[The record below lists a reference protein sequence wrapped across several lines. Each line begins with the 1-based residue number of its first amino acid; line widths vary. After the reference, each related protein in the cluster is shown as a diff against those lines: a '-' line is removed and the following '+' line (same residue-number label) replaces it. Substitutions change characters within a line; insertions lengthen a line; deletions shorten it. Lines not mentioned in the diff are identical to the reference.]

1 MFVHAIVQFLKRIWV
16 PSQDSSSPDGGYWSL
31 VPTQVSEND
40 PLPVDISL
48 SGSLIDKSSGRPH
61 LLVRV
66 GDNLNSPLFVKSSNV
81 DILLVSTTTVT
92 TATNRDLMEN
102 TNTETPT
109 LDNCGQYRKL
119 VWFYFRTG
127 NAPTTY
133 RILARTTD
141 LSAQPLGTGWQ
152 QLAQSNL
159 PGNANEWGRIEIP
172 TTGDGYYDQYRVEV
186 YRTDGS
192 NYTLTSKLIG
202 VRG

>member
-1 MFVHAIVQFLKRIWV
+1 MPVRFLKNA
-16 PSQDSSSPDGGYWSL
+16 SELAD
-31 VPTQVSEND
+31 VSMES
-40 PLPVDISL
+40 PLPVQVANAKPVPADT
-48 SGSLIDKSSGRPH
+48 
-61 LLVRV
+61 LLVA
-66 GDNLNSPLFVKSSNV
+66 
-81 DILLVSTTTVT
+81 ITTVT
-92 TATNRDLMEN
+92 TTTNRDLMEN

-127 NAPTTY
+127 NAATTY

-152 QLAQSNL
+152 ELATGTL
-159 PGNANEWGRIEIP
+159 PGGANSWGRIEIP

-186 YRTDGS
+186 YRTDGG

>member
-1 MFVHAIVQFLKRIWV
+1 MPVRFLRNA
-16 PSQDSSSPDGGYWSL
+16 SELAD
-31 VPTQVSEND
+31 VSMES
-40 PLPVDISL
+40 PLPVQVANAKPVPADT
-48 SGSLIDKSSGRPH
+48 
-61 LLVRV
+61 LLVA
-66 GDNLNSPLFVKSSNV
+66 
-81 DILLVSTTTVT
+81 TTTVNT
-92 TATNRDLMEN
+92 TTNRDLMEN

-127 NAPTTY
+127 GAATTY
-133 RILARTTD
+133 RILARATD

-152 QLAQSNL
+152 ELATGTL
-159 PGNANEWGRIEIP
+159 PPGANSWGRIEIP
-172 TTGDGYYDQYRVEV
+172 STGDGYYDQYRVEV

>member
-1 MFVHAIVQFLKRIWV
+1 MPVRFLRNA
-16 PSQDSSSPDGGYWSL
+16 SELAD
-31 VPTQVSEND
+31 VSIES
-40 PLPVDISL
+40 PLPVQVANAKPVPADT
-48 SGSLIDKSSGRPH
+48 
-61 LLVRV
+61 LLVA
-66 GDNLNSPLFVKSSNV
+66 
-81 DILLVSTTTVT
+81 ITTVT
-92 TATNRDLMEN
+92 TTNHDLMEN

-152 QLAQSNL
+152 QLAQANL

-186 YRTDGS
+186 YRTDGN